1 MGYVSG
7 RVKFCY
13 FTIDSTTF
21 SLIGNWVFANILE
34 SFFNLG
40 RIFIAIILH
49 IWFPTLDC
57 TFLIFLFWFFCWKIV
72 WNCFRFWKI
81 LKNEFKRV
89 EDPLDI
95 AFSPEA
101 HKISSMVVSGNFCLD
116 KECVFENFLKGKL
129 VLWCLI
135 FRGI

>member
-1 MGYVSG
+1 MTHIVCVRTHPEELLLYRSISLDLFHYILFCWIFWKKYINDTIQHSWYV
-7 RVKFCY
+7 
-13 FTIDSTTF
+13 
-21 SLIGNWVFANILE
+21 
-34 SFFNLG
+34 
-40 RIFIAIILH
+40 
-49 IWFPTLDC
+49 
-57 TFLIFLFWFFCWKIV
+57 TFLIFLFYWKIV

>member
-1 MGYVSG
+1 MTHIVCVRTHPEELLLYRSISLDLFHYIL
-7 RVKFCY
+7 FCWIFWKKY
-13 FTIDSTTF
+13 INDTIQHSWRNS
-21 SLIGNWVFANILE
+21 SLI
-34 SFFNLG
+34 FF
-40 RIFIAIILH
+40 FY
-49 IWFPTLDC
+49 
-57 TFLIFLFWFFCWKIV
+57 WKIV